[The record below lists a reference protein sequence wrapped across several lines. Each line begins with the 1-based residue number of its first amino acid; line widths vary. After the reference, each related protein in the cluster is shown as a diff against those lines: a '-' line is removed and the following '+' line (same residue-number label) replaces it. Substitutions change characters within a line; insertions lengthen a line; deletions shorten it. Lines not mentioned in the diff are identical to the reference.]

1 MVAVVAIALLATARA
16 MAADLEAHVDRTRI
30 AAGETV
36 GLLLRGR
43 ALQVAPDLAPL
54 QEDFDVLDV
63 RRSQRTTIVNGR
75 RDSSMDWHV
84 TLAPRRTGWLTIPA
98 LEAGSAASA
107 PLALDVSD
115 APQSAP
121 GHASANGPRGVFV
134 EAEVDDTTPY
144 VQGKVLL
151 TARIHHDGSLIDGAL
166 FDPQVAGA
174 VVERVG
180 EDTTFQREVDGQL
193 YHVIERQYAVFPQS
207 SGELHI
213 PPLVFEGRRQEAAPA
228 RPRDP
233 FGDAFGSLPRDPFAD
248 AFGGSRSLF
257 GGSLLEEFFGPGGEP
272 VRLRT
277 ASLDLEVQPRP
288 DEFTGDWWLPAREVE
303 LIEHWGNKPPVLRV
317 GEPVHRMLAIRAAG
331 LSGAQLP
338 ELELPA
344 VEGAKQ
350 YSEPAIDDTASE
362 GGEVI
367 SVKLQETTLIP
378 TRAGTLTL
386 PAIELAWWDT
396 TADEA
401 RTARLPAQTLQVA
414 PGAEEHAALA
424 PPPAAPTSGPGE
436 PPPPA
441 AVAAPI
447 PGRTGLA
454 WHPAA
459 WIAGSCVLLFAAA
472 LVGRRLWRSAEMS
485 SDKVR
490 GGRAPDRA
498 QVKRAERGLRAA
510 CETGDA
516 EAAAAALR
524 GLGQVCWPGSPPPG
538 GRAWAQRLGA
548 PGLRAPIA
556 ELHRVQYSPHRDSW
570 NGSSLWIAYR
580 DAIRSVPKRR
590 PGAIGVLPELYPSG

>member
-1 MVAVVAIALLATARA
+1 MVAVVAIALLAGAPA

-30 AAGETV
+30 AAGDTV

-43 ALQVAPDLAPL
+43 SLQVAPDLAPL

-63 RRSQRTTIVNGR
+63 RRSQRTTIVNGQ
-75 RDSSMDWHV
+75 RDSSTDWHV
-84 TLAPRRTGWLTIPA
+84 TLAPRRTGRLTIPA

-115 APQSAP
+115 ASQSAP
-121 GHASANGPRGVFV
+121 GHGSANGPRSVFV

-151 TARIHHDGSLIDGAL
+151 TVRIHHDGSLIDGAL
-166 FDPQVAGA
+166 FDPQVTGA
-174 VVERVG
+174 VVERAG

-193 YHVIERQYAVFPQS
+193 YHVIERQYAVFPQH

-213 PPLVFEGRRQEAAPA
+213 PPLVFEGRRQEAARERA
-228 RPRDP
+228 HDP
-233 FGDAFGSLPRDPFAD
+233 FGDAFGSRPRDPFAD
-248 AFGGSRSLF
+248 AFGGSRSPF
-257 GGSLLEEFFGPGGEP
+257 GGSLFEDFFGPRGEP
-272 VRLRT
+272 LRLHT

-288 DEFTGDWWLPAREVE
+288 DELAGDWWLPAREVE
-303 LIEHWGNKPPVLRV
+303 LIESWGEKPPVLRV
-317 GEPVHRMLAIRAAG
+317 GEPVHRTLVIRAAG

-350 YSEPAIDDTASE
+350 YSEPAVDDTASQ

-401 RTARLPAQTLQVA
+401 RTARLPSQTLQVA
-414 PGAEEHAALA
+414 SGAEEHATLA
-424 PPPAAPTSGPGE
+424 PPPAAPTSGPAE
-436 PPPPA
+436 PPPPPP
-441 AVAAPI
+441 APVTG
-447 PGRTGLA
+447 PTGLA
-454 WHPAA
+454 GHPTA
-459 WIAGSCVLLFAAA
+459 WLTGLIILLFAAA
-472 LVGRRLWRSAEMS
+472 VVGRRLRLGARVS
-485 SDKVR
+485 SDDVR
-490 GGRAPDRA
+490 GRQTPDRA
-498 QVKRAERGLRAA
+498 RIKRAERELRAA
-510 CETGDA
+510 CETSDA
-516 EAAAAALR
+516 EACAAALR
-524 GLGQVCWPGSPPPG
+524 GLGQACWPASPPAG
-538 GRAWAQRLGA
+538 GRAWAERLGA

-570 NGSSLWIAYR
+570 NGARLWQAYR
-580 DAIRSVPKRR
+580 DALRAAPKRR
-590 PGAIGVLPELYPSG
+590 PGAIGVLPELYPSA